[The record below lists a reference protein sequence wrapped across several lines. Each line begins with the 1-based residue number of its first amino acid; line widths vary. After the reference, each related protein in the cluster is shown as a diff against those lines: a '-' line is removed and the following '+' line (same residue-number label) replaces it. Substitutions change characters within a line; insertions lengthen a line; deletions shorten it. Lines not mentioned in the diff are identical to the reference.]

1 MLKTAFVIILNE
13 MFMFTLW
20 IIVMRN
26 LVLITSWIFSE
37 RGKFLFLWFVDVHFT
52 PSTWRDKTVLSTRQ
66 LCLVSIQ
73 FRRVRVGGV
82 NTIWDATK
90 QFCLVSNIVF
100 TPPTRQFCPVSTQ
113 FRWVLSC
120 RVGGLNTIGDATKL
134 SSCRVG
140 GVNKP
145 LQFYSVKDGS
155 IYQWRVKIHWS
166 ICLLSTQKSTTSFA

>member
-1 MLKTAFVIILNE
+1 MIIQ
-13 MFMFTLW
+13 W
-20 IIVMRN
+20 KRQV
-26 LVLITSWIFSE
+26 LVLMICWCSLHTVDVTRQDS
-37 RGKFLFLWFVDVHFT
+37 FVDKTVVSRLD
-52 PSTWRDKTVLSTRQ
+52 PVSTSPRWRCEHNLRRNKTVLSCLQ
-66 LCLVSIQ
+66 LCSHRPLDKI
-73 FRRVRVGGV
+73 R
-82 NTIWDATK
+82 
-90 QFCLVSNIVF
+90 QFCLVSNSVF